1 MPLPSAEM
9 VRAAPPRPV
18 HLPWRWS
25 RGYTAT
31 RAGQLLLENQ
41 ALDLPV
47 RGGFVQSLVELE
59 AEAERQSLIYAGRS
73 QLYAGLYY
81 IFGLPAAILAAIAG
95 ATALASTAGRIWAGI
110 IALTSSALSA
120 AVVFLDSGKQR
131 DRAMQTKTRWDDL
144 YTEVRI
150 ARRNKLPDYRVQE
163 GLAALNSF
171 YTRSSD
177 IRAGRDPEARQNTK
191 AATAMDEKDQYLFPE
206 YHS

>member
-1 MPLPSAEM
+1 ML
-9 VRAAPPRPV
+9 
-18 HLPWRWS
+18 
-25 RGYTAT
+25 
-31 RAGQLLLENQ
+31 
-41 ALDLPV
+41 
-47 RGGFVQSLVELE
+47 ELE

-73 QLYAGLYY
+73 GLYASLYY

-131 DRAMQTKTRWDDL
+131 DKAMVTKTRWDDL
-144 YTEVRI
+144 YTEIRI
-150 ARRNKLPDYRVQE
+150 ARRNKLPDYRVRA
-163 GLAALNSF
+163 GLAELNSF

-177 IRAGRDPEARQNTK
+177 IRAGRDPDARQNNAPTPGS
-191 AATAMDEKDQYLFPE
+191 TDQDQYLFPE